1 MYQAAPSQPTALS
14 QAIAGLTHYD
24 PIRIG
29 SDSRG
34 QTVDWVLAKSSNF
47 NVLFEG
53 ASGAGKSHTIQNLLA
68 RVYSR
73 GMTFHVLDIKGD
85 FSYESFEKAGLSH
98 LVRPEDFN
106 DITFNYFEGG
116 SSLNPLQVPR
126 TKEGGGVLMT
136 VEGMKQLVK
145 VFAPNTGKRQLDYLE
160 EILNEV
166 YRKAGISQDDIESW
180 IRPSPTLDQVL
191 DEIDLVFN
199 SISASMDSGSV
210 SDIMRAYGQAKSK
223 AEKTIVKMK
232 ADGKDPLQI
241 EDKVNE
247 ILDDLEGVLHGYA
260 KKHLDFQAL
269 QNKSTGNGTFWEFWS
284 KDSLFGL
291 RSIIQGM
298 VKSRLFTGN
307 PSKSQAGKINRYV
320 LTDISSEHQQ
330 IIMRIVASR
339 VFAMGVMDTRRS
351 GLFNPEYPS
360 HILIADE
367 GKHVKQISSS
377 PLSPVNRI
385 ATEGRGYGVG
395 VWAGVQQP
403 DQVTPD
409 LLKNVSTYFLLKTP
423 ETTYGEVSRMFGVK
437 PSLLK
442 QLQNRQNVLFSAG
455 DAFTLVTHFKE

>member
-1 MYQAAPSQPTALS
+1 MYQAAPFTPTALS
-14 QAIAGLTHYD
+14 KAVGSLSHYD

-29 SDSRG
+29 ADSKG
-34 QTVDWVLAKSSNF
+34 QNVDWTVAKSSNF

-68 RVYSR
+68 RVYER

-106 DITFNYFEGG
+106 DITFDYFEGG
-116 SSLNPLQVPR
+116 GSLNPLQVPR

-136 VEGMKQLVK
+136 IEGMKQLVK

-160 EILNEV
+160 EILTEV
-166 YRKAGISQDDIESW
+166 YRKAGISQDDMDSW
-180 IRPSPTLDQVL
+180 ARTSPTLDQVL

-210 SDIMRAYGQAKSK
+210 SDIMKAYGQAKSK
-223 AEKTIVKMK
+223 AEKAIFKMK
-232 ADGKDPLQI
+232 AEGDDLTVIQQKVLDIRQDL
-241 EDKVNE
+241 EDK
-247 ILDDLEGVLHGYA
+247 LHEYA
-260 KKHLDFQAL
+260 VKHLNFEAL
-269 QNKSTGNGTFWEFWS
+269 QNKATGNGTFWEFWS

-298 VKSRLFTGN
+298 VKSRLLTGN
-307 PSKSQAGKINRYV
+307 PARSAAGKINRYV
-320 LTDISSEHQQ
+320 ITDISSEHQQ

-339 VFAMGVMDTRRS
+339 VFAMGVMDTRRT
-351 GLFNPEYPS
+351 GLYNPEYPS

-409 LLKNVSTYFLLKTP
+409 LLKNVATYFLLKTP

-437 PSLLK
+437 PSLLR
-442 QLQNRQNVLFSAG
+442 QLQNRHNVLFSAG

>member
-210 SDIMRAYGQAKSK
+210 SDIMKAYGQAKSK
-223 AEKTIVKMK
+223 AEKAIVKMK
-232 ADGKDPLQI
+232 ADGKDPLEI

-307 PSKSQAGKINRYV
+307 PSKSQAG
-320 LTDISSEHQQ
+320 E
-330 IIMRIVASR
+330 
-339 VFAMGVMDTRRS
+339 GVRN
-351 GLFNPEYPS
+351 F
-360 HILIADE
+360 
-367 GKHVKQISSS
+367 V
-377 PLSPVNRI
+377 
-385 ATEGRGYGVG
+385 
-395 VWAGVQQP
+395 
-403 DQVTPD
+403 
-409 LLKNVSTYFLLKTP
+409 
-423 ETTYGEVSRMFGVK
+423 
-437 PSLLK
+437 
-442 QLQNRQNVLFSAG
+442 
-455 DAFTLVTHFKE
+455 

>member
-210 SDIMRAYGQAKSK
+210 
-223 AEKTIVKMK
+223 
-232 ADGKDPLQI
+232 
-241 EDKVNE
+241 
-247 ILDDLEGVLHGYA
+247 
-260 KKHLDFQAL
+260 
-269 QNKSTGNGTFWEFWS
+269 
-284 KDSLFGL
+284 
-291 RSIIQGM
+291 
-298 VKSRLFTGN
+298 
-307 PSKSQAGKINRYV
+307 
-320 LTDISSEHQQ
+320 
-330 IIMRIVASR
+330 
-339 VFAMGVMDTRRS
+339 
-351 GLFNPEYPS
+351 
-360 HILIADE
+360 
-367 GKHVKQISSS
+367 
-377 PLSPVNRI
+377 
-385 ATEGRGYGVG
+385 
-395 VWAGVQQP
+395 
-403 DQVTPD
+403 
-409 LLKNVSTYFLLKTP
+409 
-423 ETTYGEVSRMFGVK
+423 
-437 PSLLK
+437 
-442 QLQNRQNVLFSAG
+442 
-455 DAFTLVTHFKE
+455 